1 MITTVNK
8 RKAKFLVDYMESR
21 NSLCSLFSHVADT
34 ELKEL
39 QCWMTLLAPDGIPN

>member
-8 RKAKFLVDYMESR
+8 RKAKFLVDYMELR

-34 ELKEL
+34 ELKKM
-39 QCWMTLLAPDGIPN
+39 QCCVTTQIG